1 MAITIQWKG
10 GNDVVTISNGDRIGF
25 FGTNF
30 GDSIILNTYQD
41 KTYVTNIDGTINSG
55 ELPNIKYVSNS
66 PGIGSIVSGSSAAI
80 TTFTPSQCTLHISLT
95 SGSASRIQAVKLIA
109 YSGSLTVGSF
119 GGLSAAGPS
128 DATIVGFER
137 GDTNW
142 TIMSGSA
149 QPLMLTPYAGA
160 AGKVTHDY
168 YIGLSAQPQVTGI
181 NVNISLALYAEWY

>member
-10 GNDVVTISNGDRIGF
+10 GDDVVTISNGSRIGF
-25 FGTNF
+25 FGASF
-30 GDSIILNTYQD
+30 GDSIVLNTYQD
-41 KTYVTNIDGTINSG
+41 KTYVTNIDGTVNSG
-55 ELPNIKYVSNS
+55 ALPNVKYVSNS
-66 PGIGSIVSGSSAAI
+66 PGMGSIGSGSAAI
-80 TTFTPSQCTLHISLT
+80 TTFASNQCTLHISMT

-109 YSGSLTVGSF
+109 YSGSLEVGPS
-119 GGLSAAGPS
+119 GGLSAAGPL
-128 DATIVGFER
+128 DVTIVGFEL

-149 QPLMLTPYAGA
+149 QPLMLTPYSGA
-160 AGKVTHDY
+160 AGLLDHDY